1 MRKMFLAALIGGT
14 ALVLAACGEENGESK
29 VQNAVKETAKAVD
42 KTADHAEELDPAED
56 RDDRRRDVEQK
67 CLIQVVL
74 DHLIFLVTDQKGDD
88 KADPGDVAD
97 D

>member
-42 KTADHAEELDPAED
+42 KTADHATGKAQL
-56 RDDRRRDVEQK
+56 EQK
-67 CLIQVVL
+67 KKMENKLNQIQQNQNRQL
-74 DHLIFLVTDQKGDD
+74 DNALKN
-88 KADPGDVAD
+88 
-97 D
+97 

>member
-42 KTADHAEELDPAED
+42 QTADHATGKAQLEKKKKMENKLNQIQQNQNKQLDNAL
-56 RDDRRRDVEQK
+56 K
-67 CLIQVVL
+67 N
-74 DHLIFLVTDQKGDD
+74 
-88 KADPGDVAD
+88 
-97 D
+97 